1 MSLKDLST
9 LGRSILNSDLLPKAQ
24 TRRWLKPKSLLTDPS
39 KAVGMPWE
47 IERIQLGGRT
57 VDLYT
62 KDGDC
67 ERMTSENE
75 STWIIDG

>member
-1 MSLKDLST
+1 MSSNDIST
-9 LGRSILNSDLLPKAQ
+9 LGKSILNSDLLSKAL
-24 TRRWLKPKSLLTDPS
+24 TRRWLKPKSLLADLS

-47 IERIQLGGRT
+47 IERVQLGERS

-67 ERMTSENE
+67 ET
-75 STWIIDG
+75 TTA